1 MSIDPK
7 IIEILKRKISD
18 ENQDMKISQ
27 IFENWLNELDEGKKD
42 LNQEEKIKAILD
54 KINV

>member
-7 IIEILKRKISD
+7 IIEILKKKISNDNQSD
-18 ENQDMKISQ
+18 EISKIL
-27 IFENWLNELDEGKKD
+27 ENWLRELDDGKKD

>member
-18 ENQDMKISQ
+18 ENQDIKISQ

>member
-7 IIEILKRKISD
+7 IIEILKKKFTSNNQSD
-18 ENQDMKISQ
+18 EIAK
-27 IFENWLNELDEGKKD
+27 IFENWLKELDDGKKD

-54 KINV
+54 KLNV

>member
-7 IIEILKRKISD
+7 IIEILKKKISND
-18 ENQDMKISQ
+18 NQSEEISKIL
-27 IFENWLNELDEGKKD
+27 ENWLRELDDGKKD